1 MNAAAADAMTCEWT
15 RIDRL
20 ASCLSDSRNGRPVDE
35 YKIVELTRI
44 QAEVDAARGGG
55 AAWRGMVSRYGI
67 EPLDADILAFALAPD
82 AEPRL
87 GWVFQTLQTGL
98 SSAYPSAA
106 LIGEMLGLEQSGI
119 GVLHQRIGGR
129 APLLRHG
136 LIDDAGG
143 DIYAPLRATS
153 KTHSELLGWKAY
165 RSAPKGAIE
174 MPVTGTMRDMVLPE
188 NCLQSLREYL
198 MWILHHDVVVGRWGA
213 KSCGGPVALFSGPS
227 GTGKSYAAEAI
238 AHALGWP
245 LYRVDLGLLVSKYI
259 GETEKNLN
267 MLFDGTH
274 DEPMVLLFDEADA
287 LFGKRGEIK
296 EARDR
301 YANMEVSH
309 LLARME
315 RHKGPCILTTN
326 LRDAIDPAFA
336 RRFQTVVE
344 FPRPDAKARL
354 QLWKRHIPPM
364 APLAPEVDFHLLAES
379 VVLTGGQI
387 RNAALHAA
395 YLAAGEDG
403 EINLV
408 RIARSVWAELGK
420 DGRERIRRSLGELL
434 DYLPE
439 GA

>member
-1 MNAAAADAMTCEWT
+1 MNAPAANAMACEWA

-20 ASCLSDSRNGRPVDE
+20 ASCLIESRRGQPVDE
-35 YKIVELTRI
+35 KTVAELARI
-44 QAEVDAARGGG
+44 QQQVDVARDG
-55 AAWRGMVSRYGI
+55 AIWRGTVARYGL
-67 EPLDADILAFALAPD
+67 ERLDTDILAFTLAPD

-87 GWVFQTLQTGL
+87 GWMFQTLQAGT

-106 LIGEMLGLEQSGI
+106 LICEMLGLEQSAI
-119 GVLHQRIGGR
+119 GVFRQRLDGR

-136 LIDDAGG
+136 LIEAANS

-153 KTHSELLGWKAY
+153 KTRSELLGWKAS
-165 RSAPKGAIE
+165 RAAPKGAIE
-174 MPVTGTMRDMVLPE
+174 MPVTGTLDDLILPE
-188 NCLQSLREYL
+188 SCLQTLREYL
-198 MWILHHDVVVGRWGA
+198 MWIRCRDVVVDQWGA
-213 KSCGGPVALFSGPS
+213 KTCGGPVALFSGPS
-227 GTGKSYAAEAI
+227 GTGKSYAAEAL

-267 MLFDGTH
+267 MLFDSTH
-274 DEPMVLLFDEADA
+274 GEPMVLLFDEADA

-315 RHKGPCILTTN
+315 SHQGPCILTTN
-326 LRDAIDPAFA
+326 LRDAIDSAFA
-336 RRFQTVVE
+336 RRFQAVVD
-344 FPRPDAKARL
+344 FPRPDAQARSKI
-354 QLWKRHIPPM
+354 WKQHIPPR
-364 APLAPEVDFHLLAES
+364 APLAPEVDVQTLGES

-395 YLAAGEDG
+395 YLAAGENGQID
-403 EINLV
+403 LA
-408 RIARSVWAELGK
+408 RIARAVWAELGK
-420 DGRERIRRSLGELL
+420 EGRERVKRSLGSLMNH
-434 DYLPE
+434 LPE
-439 GA
+439 DA

>member
-1 MNAAAADAMTCEWT
+1 MSVAATDTMSCEWT

-20 ASCLSDSRNGRPVDE
+20 ASCLSESRRGQPVGE
-35 YKIVELTRI
+35 ERIEELTRI
-44 QAEVDAARGGG
+44 QQQVDAARDGVL
-55 AAWRGMVSRYGI
+55 WRGMAARYDL
-67 EPLDADILAFALAPD
+67 ERLDADILAFALAPD

-87 GWVFQTLQTGL
+87 GWMFQTLQTGTA
-98 SSAYPSAA
+98 SAYPSAA
-106 LIGEMLGLEQSGI
+106 LICEMLGLEQDGI
-119 GVLHQRIGGR
+119 SVFHQRLDGR

-136 LIDDAGG
+136 LIEDANG

-153 KTHSELLGWKAY
+153 RTQSELLGWKAN
-165 RSAPKGAIE
+165 RTAPKGAIE
-174 MPVTGTMRDMVLPE
+174 MPVTGTLEELILPE
-188 NCLQSLREYL
+188 GCLQTLREYL
-198 MWILHHDVVVGRWGA
+198 MWIRCRDVVVGQWGA
-213 KSCGGPVALFSGPS
+213 RITGGPVALFSGPS
-227 GTGKSYAAEAI
+227 GTGKSYAAEAL

-267 MLFDGTH
+267 RLFDSTH
-274 DEPMVLLFDEADA
+274 GEPMMLLFDEADA

-315 RHKGPCILTTN
+315 SHQGPCILTTN
-326 LRDAIDPAFA
+326 LRDAIDSAFA
-336 RRFQTVVE
+336 RRFQAVVD
-344 FPRPDAKARL
+344 FPRPDAEARSKI
-354 QLWKRHIPPM
+354 WKQHIPPR
-364 APLAPEVDFHLLAES
+364 APLALDVDYQMLGES

-403 EINLV
+403 EVDLS
-408 RIARSVWAELGK
+408 RIARAVWAELGK
-420 DGRERIRRSLGELL
+420 DGKERIKRSLGSLVNH
-434 DYLPE
+434 LPE
-439 GA
+439 ET

>member
-1 MNAAAADAMTCEWT
+1 MNAPGANAMACEWA

-20 ASCLSDSRNGRPVDE
+20 ASCLAESRRGQPVDE
-35 YKIVELTRI
+35 ERIEDLIRI
-44 QAEVDAARGGG
+44 QQEVDAARDGT
-55 AAWRGMVSRYGI
+55 AWRGMIARYGL
-67 EPLDADILAFALAPD
+67 ERLDTDILAFTLAPD

-87 GWVFQTLQTGL
+87 GWMFQTLQST

-106 LIGEMLGLEQSGI
+106 LICEMLGLEQSAI
-119 GVLHQRIGGR
+119 GVFHQRLEGR

-136 LIDDAGG
+136 LVDGADG

-153 KTHSELLGWKAY
+153 KTRSELLGWKAS
-165 RSAPKGAIE
+165 RAAPKGAIE
-174 MPVTGTMRDMVLPE
+174 MPVTATMEELVLPE
-188 NCLQSLREYL
+188 SCLQTLREYL
-198 MWILHHDVVVGRWGA
+198 MWIHCRDVVVGQWGA
-213 KSCGGPVALFSGPS
+213 KTCGGPVALFSGPS
-227 GTGKSYAAEAI
+227 GTGKSYAAQAL

-267 MLFDGTH
+267 RLFDSTH
-274 DEPMVLLFDEADA
+274 GEPMALLFDEADA

-315 RHKGPCILTTN
+315 SHQGPCILTTN
-326 LRDAIDPAFA
+326 LRDAIDSAFA
-336 RRFQTVVE
+336 RRFQAVVD
-344 FPRPDAKARL
+344 FPRPDAAARIRI
-354 QLWKRHIPPM
+354 WKQHIPPK
-364 APLAPEVDFHLLAES
+364 APLASHVDFQMLGES

-395 YLAAGEDG
+395 YLAAGEGG
-403 EINLV
+403 EIDLT
-408 RIARSVWAELGK
+408 RIARAVWAELGK
-420 DGRERIRRSLGELL
+420 DGKERIKRSLGGLMSH
-434 DYLPE
+434 LPE
-439 GA
+439 DDV